1 MTVQDKELKRAESV
15 NALSYYEFSHTNG
28 FTMIELVMVISLM
41 AVLTAVAV
49 PRIDDFITNSKIQAS
64 KNEMLQIRA
73 AISGTPDRKA
83 GGRYVDRGY
92 KGDVGSFPTTL
103 ADLTVKPG
111 AVPDY
116 NYFSRT
122 GWNGPYL
129 QIDGTGEILKDS
141 WGTNYVLNVADS
153 TIRSYGP
160 NKVNDSG
167 TGDDILIKYQ

>member
-1 MTVQDKELKRAESV
+1 MLKRDKELNRVELVDRSIEQ
-15 NALSYYEFSHTNG
+15 EFSHTHG
-28 FTMIELVMVISLM
+28 FTMIELVMVIVVM
-41 AVLTAVAV
+41 AALTAVAV

-73 AISGTPDRKA
+73 AISGTPDRTA

-116 NYFSRT
+116 NYFTRT

-129 QIDGTGEILKDS
+129 QIDGTGEILKDA

-153 TIRSYGP
+153 TIRSFGP
-160 NKVNDSG
+160 NQIDDSG
-167 TGDDILIKYQ
+167 TGDDILIKFQ